1 LSHTTD
7 LPTVCTVLDVLM
19 IAKSVIGDYDKSKL
33 TADIQSYVDLL
44 ADEFLLTKQKI
55 F

>member
-1 LSHTTD
+1 
-7 LPTVCTVLDVLM
+7 VLDVLM